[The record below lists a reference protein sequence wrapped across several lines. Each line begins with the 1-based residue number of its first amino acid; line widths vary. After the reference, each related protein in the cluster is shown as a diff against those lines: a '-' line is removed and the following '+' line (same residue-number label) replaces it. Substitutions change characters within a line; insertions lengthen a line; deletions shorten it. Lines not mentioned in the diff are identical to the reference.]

1 MSKATPRLGKGLS
14 ALVAP
19 RPASPFKHRPSVS
32 ATSASHPF
40 GPSPTQATVIHQ
52 LPLDRIRPNPNQPRL
67 NIEHTALD
75 QLADSLRQT
84 GILQPV
90 LVRSVG
96 DDQFELIAGERRWR
110 AAQIAQLPTIPAI
123 IRELNQTES
132 FELALIENLQREDL
146 APLERAT
153 AYQHLIDNAGATV
166 EALATRLGES
176 RANVVNY
183 LRLLKLDREV
193 QDMLSAGELAMGQA
207 RAIAGISNP
216 QRQLA
221 LARLAVRRN
230 LSVRQVERLAK
241 EPSEHQEPPARASR
255 AIDAHFSDLEQA
267 MSKALGL
274 HVSLHPGKR
283 KNSGRVVIRYSSL
296 EEFDRIAEKIGGDA
310 LME

>member
-1 MSKATPRLGKGLS
+1 MPKATPRLGKGLS
-14 ALVAP
+14 ALVGP
-19 RPASPFKHRPSVS
+19 RPASPFKHRP
-32 ATSASHPF
+32 
-40 GPSPTQATVIHQ
+40 PSPTTVAGHPSASPRTEATIIHE

-67 NIEHTALD
+67 NVERTALD
-75 QLADSLRQT
+75 QLANSIRQT

-96 DDQFELIAGERRWR
+96 HEEFELIAGERRWR
-110 AAQIAQLPTIPAI
+110 AAQIAELPTIPAI

-153 AYQHLIDNAGATV
+153 AYQQLIDSAGLSV

-176 RANVVNY
+176 RANIANY
-183 LRLLKLDREV
+183 LRLLRLDREV
-193 QDMLSAGELAMGQA
+193 QDMLNAGELAMGQA
-207 RAIAGISNP
+207 RAIAGVSNP
-216 QRQLA
+216 QQQLA

-230 LSVRQVERLAK
+230 LSVRQVERLAR
-241 EPSEHQEPPARASR
+241 EPSEPQQPASR
-255 AIDAHFSDLEQA
+255 PPRPMDGHLSDVEQA
-267 MSKALGL
+267 MTKALGL
-274 HVSLHPGKR
+274 HVTLHPGKR

-296 EEFDRIAEKIGGDA
+296 EEFDRIAEKIGGRA

>member
-14 ALVAP
+14 ALVGP
-19 RPASPFKHRPSVS
+19 RPASPFKHRSPPP
-32 ATSASHPF
+32 AAIASHTP
-40 GPSPTQATVIHQ
+40 GRSPTEATVIHD
-52 LPLDRIRPNPNQPRL
+52 LRLDRIRPNPNQPRL
-67 NIEHTALD
+67 NIEHSGLD

-96 DDQFELIAGERRWR
+96 DDQFELVAGERRWR
-110 AAQIAQLPTIPAI
+110 AAQIAQLRTIPAI
-123 IRELNQTES
+123 IRELNESES

-153 AYQHLIDNAGATV
+153 AYQQLIDNAGATV
-166 EALATRLGES
+166 EVLATRLGES

-193 QDMLSAGELAMGQA
+193 QGMLSAGELAMGQA
-207 RAIAGISNP
+207 RAIAGITNP

-221 LARLAVRRN
+221 VARLAVRRN

-241 EPSEHQEPPARASR
+241 EPSEHQQRAAQAPR
-255 AIDAHFSDLEQA
+255 AIDAHLSDLEQA
-267 MSKALGL
+267 MRRALGL
-274 HVSLHPGKR
+274 HVTLHPGKR

-296 EEFDRIAEKIGGDA
+296 EEFDRIAEKIGGHA